1 MRMRLLVATPTEK
14 SRTEQRNSVAIHLAG
29 ARGWQVRFNAGRI
42 AAELDVHNILESGK
56 SVPLR
61 WLRQDNQLVA
71 FANPESDEE
80 SADEEVE
87 N

>member
-1 MRMRLLVATPTEK
+1 MRLPVSTPSEK
-14 SRTEQRNSVAIHLAG
+14 SRTEQRNSVATHLAG
-29 ARGWQVRFNAGRI
+29 ARGRRARFNAGRI
-42 AAELDVHNILESGK
+42 AAELDVHDILESGK
-56 SVPLR
+56 SGPLR
-61 WLRQDNQLVA
+61 WLRQDNQLIA